1 MIDSASRIVTL
12 YLPEEA
18 NIFDVKIDSY
28 TLTPKSEIV
37 SGDITGG
44 IDLSADY
51 PVTLRLYQDY
61 LWKIRGEQD
70 IERYF
75 SVANQVGS
83 SVIDVPGRRVVA
95 TVTDKT
101 NIASLEVT
109 ACKLGPAG
117 ASYTPDIAGQR
128 VTTARVDAWT
138 CVAWVYGEAE
148 AGKANTVQYRLDGDD
163 EWIDVP
169 DSWVSHSGGSF
180 CGRLTGL
187 SPLTTYEARAVSDN
201 EYGEIIKFTTGAAL
215 QLPNSNFDS
224 WWLDGKV
231 WNPWPENGEQYWD
244 TGNKGA
250 TTLGPSNT
258 QPTDDTPTG
267 TGLAARLETK
277 FVGIGMLGKLAA
289 GNLFA
294 GKYVR
299 TDGTNGILDFGH
311 PFTDRP
317 TGLSGYMKY
326 TTAPISSVTTGFEN
340 LKGRPDTCII
350 WCALIDADSPFQIRT
365 NPKDRNLF
373 DPEADNV
380 IAYGKYETGTDVPAY
395 VPFHFDLVYKDTQR
409 APKYILVTCSASKY
423 GDYFTGG
430 NGAILFID
438 DFKLTYDY

>member
-1 MIDSASRIVTL
+1 MWHG
-12 YLPEEA
+12 
-18 NIFDVKIDSY
+18 F
-28 TLTPKSEIV
+28 
-37 SGDITGG
+37 
-44 IDLSADY
+44 
-51 PVTLRLYQDY
+51 
-61 LWKIRGEQD
+61 
-70 IERYF
+70 
-75 SVANQVGS
+75 
-83 SVIDVPGRRVVA
+83 
-95 TVTDKT
+95 
-101 NIASLEVT
+101 
-109 ACKLGPAG
+109 
-117 ASYTPDIAGQR
+117 
-128 VTTARVDAWT
+128 TARLKPEKQT
-138 CVAWVYGEAE
+138 PG
-148 AGKANTVQYRLDGDD
+148 NT
-163 EWIDVP
+163 
-169 DSWVSHSGGSF
+169 
-180 CGRLTGL
+180 
-187 SPLTTYEARAVSDN
+187 AVS
-201 EYGEIIKFTTGAAL
+201 AL
-215 QLPNSNFDS
+215 LLPNSDFDS